1 MLKDVVMR
9 CRRWMNGYQSLGVTW
24 KAGIVFRPAK
34 NHIKEKDL
42 GEGGKMKDHL
52 VSHTDL
58 LVCH

>member
-1 MLKDVVMR
+1 MGTSHWER
-9 CRRWMNGYQSLGVTW
+9 LGKLAW
-24 KAGIVFRPAK
+24 FLDQPYCLGDLIPAK

>member
-1 MLKDVVMR
+1 
-9 CRRWMNGYQSLGVTW
+9 MNGYQSLGVTW
-24 KAGIVFRPAK
+24 KAGTVFRPAK